1 MNKIKNILIITITMF
16 VILICAC
23 LPYIFGRIQDRVAQG
38 KVVVSE
44 VSKVVLEVSELQMFQ
59 KLKLLGNGQAI
70 IYDEMKTELT
80 IEELSEHVYTQLD
93 PYIDLGLIPEYMENL
108 SLNATPYMYID
119 VEGDGI
125 SHIFW
130 NVNVISTENNYHYLD
145 LFIDDDTGKMLVINL
160 YCDNPIF
167 GDNMSE
173 ILLLFRDIYFEN
185 MAVGF
190 QVSEMNEEMLQS
202 NTNLSF
208 VFVWNNSEYGE
219 LTMEFVVSPHSFSN
233 WIR

>member
-1 MNKIKNILIITITMF
+1 MNKIKNILIITITVF

-38 KVVVSE
+38 KVVVGE
-44 VSKVVLEVSELQMFQ
+44 VSKVMLEVGELQMFQ

-70 IYDEMKTELT
+70 IYDEKKTQLSF
-80 IEELSEHVYTQLD
+80 EELSECVYTQLS

-145 LFIDDDTGKMLVINL
+145 LFVDDDTGKLLVINL

-167 GDNMSE
+167 GDKMSE
-173 ILLLFRDIYFEN
+173 IILLFRGIYFEN
-185 MAVGF
+185 MGEDFSSV
-190 QVSEMNEEMLQS
+190 EMTEEMLQS
-202 NTNLSF
+202 NTNFSF
-208 VFVWNNSEYGE
+208 VFVWEDSEYGE